1 MSKTKQQVYLYTVYN
16 KKSDV
21 IVAENETAK
30 ECAKKMGICVEGV
43 YRLSKEENSRWLVLA
58 GGKYKIPQKIEPE
71 PKTIGQ
77 YMRKCRKDRGYTH
90 EQMSKE
96 TGIQTTCISRYE
108 NDIMVPRLWNLITI
122 ADFLNVSIDELIG
135 RKLMFEKG
143 DKE

>member
-1 MSKTKQQVYLYTVYN
+1 MNKIKQRVYLYTVYN

-30 ECAKKMGICVEGV
+30 ECAKKMGIRVETV
-43 YRLSKEENSRWLVLA
+43 YRLSKEENGKWLVTT
-58 GGKYKIPQKIEPE
+58 GDKYKIPQKVEPE

-77 YMRKCRKDRGYTH
+77 HMCKCRRDRGYTH

-96 TGIQTTCISRYE
+96 TGIQAVCISRYE
-108 NDIMVPRLWNLITI
+108 NDLMAPRLWNLITI

-135 RKLMFEKG
+135 RKFNGNCIE
-143 DKE
+143 